1 MIRKHKKLLIV
12 ICIVVTCIC
21 AVFLFLQYQNRKSQ
35 TILNLTAEQK
45 LSDFDTL
52 CEILDISYP
61 FWGEVEQAGIDREIV
76 YNTYRTNIENTD
88 TDIEFFKEIGYFL
101 NEFDGFGH
109 LSALDGYMYGIY
121 MDTISE
127 SNRVLSAKEKQGIE
141 PLRKVLE
148 NPVSQNTY
156 HLLDQSHSGFRS
168 IIGLKEEYESAD
180 TENTE
185 HTAKTSELVTSIYDE
200 RTAYIK
206 IDSFELTNYQ
216 KDKEI
221 LESFF
226 EEITDIPN
234 LIIDL
239 RDNSGGSDLYWR
251 DLIVKPNAKG
261 NMTSERYFL
270 FNKSEITDNYVSALE
285 ISESEIDELPE
296 LLLSQYK
303 NCFTHYTTDT
313 DIFEVAENPYSGT
326 IWVLIDD
333 TVYSSSENFVMFCKN
348 TGFATLVGT
357 PTNGD
362 GGMADPL
369 LVSLPNSGLIVRF
382 SMFYGLN
389 GDGSGNEANG
399 TKPDIIISENEDALT
414 KCLEQIDN

>member
-1 MIRKHKKLLIV
+1 MIRKHKKPLIV

-61 FWGEVEQAGIDREIV
+61 FWGEVEQAGIDRVIV
-76 YNTYRTNIENTD
+76 YNTYRTNITNTD

-101 NEFDGFGH
+101 NEFEGFGH

-121 MDTISE
+121 MDAISE
-127 SNRVLSAKEKQGIE
+127 GNRVLSVKEKQGIE

-156 HLLDQSHSGFRS
+156 RLLDQSHSGFRS

-180 TENTE
+180 TENT
-185 HTAKTSELVTSIYDE
+185 TKTSELVTSIYNE

-251 DLIVKPNAKG
+251 DLIVKPNAKE

-270 FNKSEITDNYVSALE
+270 FNKSEIADNYVSALE
-285 ISESEIDELPE
+285 IGENEIDELPE
-296 LLLSQYK
+296 LLLSQYE
-303 NCFTHYTTDT
+303 NSFTHYTIDT
-313 DIFEVAENPYSGT
+313 EIFEAAENPYSGT
-326 IWVLIDD
+326 VWILIDD

-389 GDGSGNEANG
+389 GDESGNEANG

>member
-88 TDIEFFKEIGYFL
+88 TDIEFFKEIGNFL

-185 HTAKTSELVTSIYDE
+185 HTTKTSELVTSIYDE

-313 DIFEVAENPYSGT
+313 DIFEVAESPYSGT

>member
-101 NEFDGFGH
+101 NEFEGFGH

-121 MDTISE
+121 MDAISE
-127 SNRVLSAKEKQGIE
+127 GNRVLSIKEKQGIE

-156 HLLDQSHSGFRS
+156 RLLDQSHSGFRS

-185 HTAKTSELVTSIYDE
+185 NTTKTSELVTSIYDE

-251 DLIVKPNAKG
+251 DLIVKPNAKE

-270 FNKSEITDNYVSALE
+270 FNKSEISDNYVSTLE
-285 ISESEIDELPE
+285 ISESEINELPE

-303 NCFTHYTTDT
+303 NSFTHYTIDAE
-313 DIFEVAENPYSGT
+313 IFEAAENPYSGT
-326 IWVLIDD
+326 VWILIDD

-357 PTNGD
+357 PSNGD

-382 SMFYGLN
+382 SIFYGLN

>member
-185 HTAKTSELVTSIYDE
+185 HTTKTSELVTSIYDE

-303 NCFTHYTTDT
+303 NCFTHYTTYT

>member
-185 HTAKTSELVTSIYDE
+185 HTTKTSELVTSIYDE